1 MTLSDF
7 VMIAIGELLLAGTFA
22 LGVMVGVSLVK
33 RKDSHNDDGNSNAAA
48 KVNWHHA
55 GQGNPVRCTGCGRC
69 GSTRTLAK
77 ADPVERATGEWD
89 DLR

>member
-22 LGVMVGVSLVK
+22 LGVMVGVSLSK
-33 RKDSHNDDGNSNAAA
+33 RKDSQNDGNSYEAAQG
-48 KVNWHHA
+48 KWHHA
-55 GQGNPVRCTGCGRC
+55 GPSNSVRCSGGGRC
-69 GSTRTLAK
+69 GSAGTLAK
-77 ADPVERATGEWD
+77 ANPPERAAREWD